1 MSLEK
6 RVEAIENVVSPAQW
20 VTLCIEMTRDDKDWD
35 QRCEQARLKALE
47 SGQLR
52 PGDSIVFLAQ
62 DSNQALADAR
72 ALGLPGS

>member
-6 RVEAIENVVSPAQW
+6 RVEAIENAVNPARW

-52 PGDSIVFLAQ
+52 PGDSIIFLAQ
-62 DSNQALADAR
+62 DSNQAEIDAR
-72 ALGLPGS
+72 VLGLPGA